1 MNNNMGGLKW
11 DICLL
16 IVVDAVA
23 VAVAGSA
30 AVVVVDFAD
39 SVVVDLLVECYHHLQ
54 ARKIKKN
61 IHNYW
66 IFKITI

>member
-1 MNNNMGGLKW
+1 MGGLKW

-23 VAVAGSA
+23 VAGS